1 MNTWVL
7 IEKGII
13 TTVVIADTCREYGNW
28 LAYPYPCDLCGA
40 SNIAGRAIDEF
51 DENGNFIALPES
63 EEIKPDS
70 KMLEN
75 PVMEEIETEPE
86 LEDVKEESVIED
98 MSE

>member
-7 IEKGII
+7 VENGIVK
-13 TTVVIADTCREYGNW
+13 TVVIADTCRESGNW

-40 SNIAGRAIDEF
+40 LNIAGRSIDEF

-70 KMLEN
+70 KMVEN

-86 LEDVKEESVIED
+86 LEEVKEKSVIED
-98 MSE
+98 LSE